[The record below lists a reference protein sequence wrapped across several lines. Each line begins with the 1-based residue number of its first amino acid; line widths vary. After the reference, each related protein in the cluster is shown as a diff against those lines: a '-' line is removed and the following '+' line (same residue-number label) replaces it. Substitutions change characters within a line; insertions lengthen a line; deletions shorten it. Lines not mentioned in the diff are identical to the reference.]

1 MRQLAAVA
9 SALAG
14 GSREQEHGEAQGG
27 SEVLVS
33 GRVRLSREWRMGSGE
48 WEDEESLASSPF
60 AIRCSLFT
68 VHCSLFT
75 VHCSLFT
82 ANIRTISSGRDAPRT
97 AWRETRQPPED

>member
-60 AIRCSLFT
+60 TIRHSLFT

-75 VHCSLFT
+75 VHCEHSHHILG
-82 ANIRTISSGRDAPRT
+82 ARRPENRLARDAPAT
-97 AWRETRQPPED
+97 